1 MSMHRRLAGS
11 AGIAGIAVFV
21 AVLVFPRHSPGLAHA
36 FIRGL
41 GVLLALLAFAV
52 AGKSQSGPS
61 RATAVLYGLFFSVHA
76 LFGLIN
82 TDVMSFLVGSDR
94 TFLIIQY
101 GNVVYCGLLMLLASF
116 LLMNVVTKHRA
127 LWERASLAGAL
138 TVLLVG
144 AYSYPFVKDARYLYT
159 VPEITDFR
167 IIDRAKGELIR
178 RGVSNPLPED
188 LAQLVAL
195 SEWEGARRIGEL
207 AAERERARI
216 AELLPYTVGNDYI
229 ALVNRP
235 LHALTAVLSLF
246 CVLMLVVFLG
256 LKYRHDP
263 PDPAHMEKVHF
274 TLLLYCVLEC
284 VHALALFRTRT
295 FQEVTNLDEIGKYV
309 TAVVMILFAIFFYK
323 RLAFLGRSEGTYY
336 ERRIAADAESIS
348 RWRDGID
355 ELVIHRFAS
364 RGGLEQRLAVKRS
377 AQKTDHRPDRA
388 TGQ

>member
-1 MSMHRRLAGS
+1 
-11 AGIAGIAVFV
+11 
-21 AVLVFPRHSPGLAHA
+21 
-36 FIRGL
+36 
-41 GVLLALLAFAV
+41 
-52 AGKSQSGPS
+52 
-61 RATAVLYGLFFSVHA
+61 
-76 LFGLIN
+76 
-82 TDVMSFLVGSDR
+82 
-94 TFLIIQY
+94 
-101 GNVVYCGLLMLLASF
+101 
-116 LLMNVVTKHRA
+116 
-127 LWERASLAGAL
+127 
-138 TVLLVG
+138 
-144 AYSYPFVKDARYLYT
+144 
-159 VPEITDFR
+159 
-167 IIDRAKGELIR
+167 
-178 RGVSNPLPED
+178 
-188 LAQLVAL
+188 VAL
-195 SEWEGARRIGEL
+195 SEWEGVRRIGEL

-323 RLAFLGRSEGTYY
+323 RLAFLGRSEGAYY

-364 RGGLEQRLAVKRS
+364 RGGLERRLAVKRS
-377 AQKTDHRPDRA
+377 AQKTDRRPDRA